1 MIQCWKA
8 TNSQVPSN
16 FVFYNGDT
24 TLFPR
29 SCELRAEINGTW
41 ELTLK
46 QPVLPD
52 KRFTFIEPGGIL
64 QVPSFNGR
72 QYFRISKTELTETE
86 MTAWAYPIFLDAMNW
101 VFIPELVIDNLTG
114 ADAAEKINEF
124 VPKNIPY
131 PYTIK
136 CDMTDKKASMNLKLV
151 NMIMAINGDSEDS
164 QSLVNTYGGQVIYD
178 NFDCKVLKIA
188 GEDKGAQF
196 RYGKNITGI
205 KRTVSNENLTTRVIP
220 VSADGYII
228 SNGPIYVDIAGEEY
242 AGLPYT
248 RCVQFEDTQLA
259 ADSPEVRDFKLQQWP
274 NLLVLNEMLKGNNI
288 TEPEVEYEINLAMIG
303 HTEEYLNSGIV
314 ETLALGDII
323 TVKDELL
330 EIDSKAQII
339 SMTYDCIKEQPS
351 SITIGPLKQN
361 YFNLNSLR
369 TIGKEIKSYAIT
381 EVSTDGSKVL
391 WQGSERMPAT
401 TSITLS
407 EKLSEQ
413 KSGILLEWQLA
424 ADGDAKPYGDSAFQA
439 IPKGK
444 RGTCVFDS
452 ATVIFSTICGK
463 RIEVVDDTTIR
474 GSEYNT
480 YTGTSNGITYSN
492 NRLVLVA
499 VYGI

>member
-72 QYFRISKTELTETE
+72 QYFRITKTELTETE

-259 ADSPEVRDFKLQQWP
+259 ADSQEVRDFKLQQWP

-369 TIGKEIKSYAIT
+369 TIGKEIKSFAIT

-424 ADGDAKPYGDSAFQA
+424 ADGDAKPYGDSAFQV

>member
-339 SMTYDCIKEQPS
+339 SMTYDCIKKQPS

-424 ADGDAKPYGDSAFQA
+424 ADGDAKPYGDSAFQV

>member
-196 RYGKNITGI
+196 RYGKNITDI

-330 EIDSKAQII
+330 EINSKAQII

>member
-8 TNSQVPSN
+8 TNAQVPSK
-16 FVFYNGDT
+16 FYFYNGDT
-24 TLFPR
+24 ALFPS

-72 QYFRISKTELTETE
+72 QYFKIIKTELTETE
-86 MTAWAYPIFLDAMNW
+86 ITAWAYPIFLDAMNW
-101 VFIPELVIDNLTG
+101 VFIPELVIKNLTA

-124 VPKNIPY
+124 VSNDIPY
-131 PYTIK
+131 PYTIR

-164 QSLVNTYGGQVIYD
+164 QSLVNTFGGQVIYD
-178 NFDCKVLKIA
+178 NFDCKISKTA
-188 GEDKGAQF
+188 GEDKGVQF

-228 SNGPIYVDIAGEEY
+228 SDGPIYVDVAGDEY
-242 AGLPYT
+242 TGLPYT
-248 RCVQFEDTQLA
+248 RCVEFEDTKLA
-259 ADSPEVRDFKLQQWP
+259 ADSPEVRDFMLQQWP
-274 NLLVLNEMLKGNNI
+274 FDLVLNEMLKGNNI
-288 TEPEVEYEINLAMIG
+288 TEPEVEYEVDLAMIG
-303 HTEEYLNSGIV
+303 HSEEYLNSGIV

-323 TVKDELL
+323 TIKDELL
-330 EIDSKAQII
+330 EINSKAQII

-351 SITIGPLKQN
+351 AITIGPLKQN
-361 YFNLNSLR
+361 YFKLNSLR
-369 TIGKEIKSYAIT
+369 TIGKEIKSYAIK

-391 WQGSERMPAT
+391 WKGFERMPDT

-407 EKLSEQ
+407 EKISEQ
-413 KSGILLEWQLA
+413 KAGILLEWQLA
-424 ADGDAKPYGDSAFQA
+424 ADGNSKPYGDSAFQV

-474 GSEYNT
+474 GSEYNY

>member
-178 NFDCKVLKIA
+178 NLDCNISKVA
-188 GEDKGAQF
+188 GEDRGVQF
-196 RYGKNITGI
+196 RFGKNITGI

-220 VSADGYII
+220 VSSDGYTI
-228 SNGPIYVDIAGEEY
+228 STDPIYEDIGGDEY
-242 AGLPYT
+242 TGMPFT
-248 RCVQFEDTQLA
+248 KCVQFENTNVA
-259 ADSPEVRDFKLQQWP
+259 GDSQAVRDDRLRTSA
-274 NLLVLNEMLKGNNI
+274 LLMPILEALKGNNLSK
-288 TEPEVEYEINLAMIG
+288 PETEYEIDLALLNNS
-303 HTEEYLNSGIV
+303 EEYLKEGV
-314 ETLALGDII
+314 DETISLGDVV

-330 EIDSKAQII
+330 EIENKAQII
-339 SMTYDCIKEQPS
+339 SMTYDCIKDQPLT
-351 SITIGPLKQN
+351 ITIGPLKHN

-369 TIGKEIKSYAIT
+369 TIGKEVKSYAIT
-381 EVSTDGSKVL
+381 GSSTGGSRIL
-391 WQGSERMPAT
+391 WQGFERMPDT

-407 EKLSEQ
+407 EKISEQ
-413 KSGILLEWQLA
+413 KTGILLEWQLA
-424 ADGDAKPYGDSAFQA
+424 EDGTSKPYGDSAFQV

-474 GSEYNT
+474 GTEYNY

-492 NRLVLVA
+492 NKLVLVA

>member
-330 EIDSKAQII
+330 EINSKAQII

-391 WQGSERMPAT
+391 WQGSERMPDT

-407 EKLSEQ
+407 EKISEQ
-413 KSGILLEWQLA
+413 KTGILLEWQLA
-424 ADGDAKPYGDSAFQA
+424 EDETSKPYGDSAFQV

-474 GSEYNT
+474 GTEYNY